1 MNTGYI
7 YQIYDNTNGNKYYGS
22 TKQGLSKRLSKH
34 RGDYKDFLNGKKVS
48 NYTSFKILENEDFNI
63 SLVEKVEYNDKIEL
77 TARERFY
84 IENNE
89 CVNKVIPSR
98 TQKEYREANKDKI
111 KQRHKEYREANKD
124 KIKEYYEANKDK
136 ILEQH
141 KEKYEQNKDKFKE
154 QNKEYYEANKDKNK
168 QLFKK
173 YREQNKDKIKEYD
186 KHYREANK
194 DKIKQRLKAYREAKK
209 QN

>member
-111 KQRHKEYREANKD
+111 K
-124 KIKEYYEANKDK
+124 EYYEANKDK